1 MFAKTLESIPTYAGN
16 DYNQYQTLAPKCRF
30 SCYNL
35 DVSEQ
40 ITITVDDDVAQVL
53 RRIAAERDTTVNR
66 LLHHAL
72 LSLVR
77 EARMRADR
85 LNDLQRLY
93 QAGRMPMAR
102 TGTR

>member
-1 MFAKTLESIPTYAGN
+1 M
-16 DYNQYQTLAPKCRF
+16 
-30 SCYNL
+30 
-35 DVSEQ
+35 SEQ

-66 LLHHAL
+66 LLHSAL

-77 EARMRADR
+77 EARLRADR

-93 QAGRMPMAR
+93 QSTRMPMPR